1 MRLVKFVPHFKTMT
15 TDEKKIYKTA
25 LLEQCKAQ
33 QLKTIENLKLA
44 MEDCQQMANEYG
56 PPKDRY
62 DAFRMQ
68 LLRKRDFFAQQMQKA
83 NQELVILTSIKPAEL
98 KDKVELGAVIMG
110 DKATYFISISI
121 GQVEYAGQTVLC
133 ISPAA
138 PVYKAMAGMKAGG
151 KVIFNNNPILIQDVF

>member
-1 MRLVKFVPHFKTMT
+1 MRLVIFVPHFIAMT
-15 TDEKKIYKTA
+15 NDEKKTFKAA

-83 NQELVILTSIKPAEL
+83 NQELVILTTLKPAAL
-98 KDKVELGAVIMG
+98 KEKVELGAVITG
-110 DKATYFISISI
+110 DKTTYFISISI
-121 GQVEYAGQTVLC
+121 GQVNFEGQTVLC

-138 PVYKAMAGMKAGG
+138 PVYKAMAGMKAGA
-151 KVIFNNNPILIQDVF
+151 KAIFNNNPIMIKDVF

>member
-1 MRLVKFVPHFKTMT
+1 MN
-15 TDEKKIYKTA
+15 TDEKKTYKA
-25 LLEQCKAQ
+25 ELLELCKTQ
-33 QLKTIENLKLA
+33 HLKTIENLKLA
-44 MEDCQQMANEYG
+44 MDDCQQMANEYG

-83 NQELVILTSIKPAEL
+83 NQELVILTTIKPAEL

-110 DKATYFISISI
+110 EETTYFISISI
-121 GQVEYAGQTVLC
+121 GKVNFEGQAVLC

-138 PVYKAMAGMKAGG
+138 PVYKALAGLKTGAQAH
-151 KVIFNNNPILIQDVF
+151 FNNNTIQIKDVF